1 MALRLVL
8 RLRPG
13 ALLSLGPPCG
23 SFVWCN
29 LATSLR
35 TVLRPLG
42 NVDLPHVVLGN
53 VFLGLKL
60 FCMNKSSEKNSLGIP
75 KCQTVLNIIE
85 AHGQSSLLGLGGHS
99 QRMLLGLGAALHFNG
114 SFLSN
119 DGARKS
125 YDYWICHALLLPPIL
140 VTSLQLSVWQ
150 IGSYLTIIQEL
161 CHSLPSWMG
170 SWGSRSAKPSAAWG
184 IQPYAQ
190 VTE

>member
-1 MALRLVL
+1 MCHKIIPA
-8 RLRPG
+8 
-13 ALLSLGPPCG
+13 SHK
-23 SFVWCN
+23 S
-29 LATSLR
+29 
-35 TVLRPLG
+35 
-42 NVDLPHVVLGN
+42 
-53 VFLGLKL
+53 
-60 FCMNKSSEKNSLGIP
+60 KSSEKNSLGIP

-119 DGARKS
+119 DDARKS